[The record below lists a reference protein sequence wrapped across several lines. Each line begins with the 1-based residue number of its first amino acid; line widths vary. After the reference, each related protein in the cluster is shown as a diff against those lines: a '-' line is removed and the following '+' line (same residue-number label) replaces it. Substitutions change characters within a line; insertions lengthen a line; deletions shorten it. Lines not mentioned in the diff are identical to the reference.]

1 LSFFFVF
8 FSFFFGGSKRVPVGA
23 SKKKE
28 RGTRGDAKKGLPF
41 EVKAF
46 LNKKK

>member
-1 LSFFFVF
+1 L
-8 FSFFFGGSKRVPVGA
+8 GGSKRVPVG
-23 SKKKE
+23 STKKE